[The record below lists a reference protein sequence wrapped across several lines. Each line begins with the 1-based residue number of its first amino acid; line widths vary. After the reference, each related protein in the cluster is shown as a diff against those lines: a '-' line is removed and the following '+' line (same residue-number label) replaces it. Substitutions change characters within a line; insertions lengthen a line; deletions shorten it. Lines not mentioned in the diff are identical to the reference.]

1 MQTLLRQ
8 VELTM
13 TDYYYSQ
20 NPSASHHEQEWT
32 FDLLGN
38 TFYFTTD
45 NGVFSKNT
53 VDFGSRTL
61 LTAINQL
68 ALTNTDFK
76 KILDVGCGYGP
87 LGLAL
92 AKRFPESQ
100 VDLIDINQRALELA
114 KKNATLN
121 QLTNV
126 KIWASNI
133 YQQVSASDYDLIIS
147 NPPIRAGKKV
157 VQKIITEA
165 GEHLK
170 SQGQLIIVIQKKQGA
185 PSAKKQLEAVFGQA
199 QVLLRQK
206 GYYVLLSSKVSEG

>member
-1 MQTLLRQ
+1 M
-8 VELTM
+8 
-13 TDYYYSQ
+13 
-20 NPSASHHEQEWT
+20 
-32 FDLLGN
+32 F
-38 TFYFTTD
+38 F
-45 NGVFSKNT
+45 KNT

-87 LGLAL
+87 LGLA
-92 AKRFPESQ
+92 
-100 VDLIDINQRALELA
+100 LA

-170 SQGQLIIVIQKKQGA
+170 SQGQLIIVIQK
-185 PSAKKQLEAVFGQA
+185 SR
-199 QVLLRQK
+199 VLLQQK
-206 GYYVLLSSKVSEG
+206 NSWKPFLDKPKFYCDRKVIMFC

>member
-1 MQTLLRQ
+1 M
-8 VELTM
+8 
-13 TDYYYSQ
+13 
-20 NPSASHHEQEWT
+20 
-32 FDLLGN
+32 
-38 TFYFTTD
+38 
-45 NGVFSKNT
+45 
-53 VDFGSRTL
+53 
-61 LTAINQL
+61 
-68 ALTNTDFK
+68 
-76 KILDVGCGYGP
+76 DVGCGYGP

>member
-1 MQTLLRQ
+1 
-8 VELTM
+8 M
-13 TDYYYSQ
+13 TEYYYSQ

-38 TFYFTTD
+38 RFYFTTD

-61 LTAINQL
+61 LAAINQL
-68 ALTNTDFK
+68 DLTNVK

-92 AKRFPESQ
+92 AKKFPENQ

-114 KKNATLN
+114 KKNAALN

-126 KIWASNI
+126 KIWFSDV
-133 YQQVSASDYDLIIS
+133 YQQISDSDYDLIIS

-157 VQKIITEA
+157 VKKIITEA
-165 GEHLK
+165 REHLNPNGK
-170 SQGQLIIVIQKKQGA
+170 LIIVIQKKQGA
-185 PSAKKQLEAVFGQA
+185 PSAKKQLEAVYGRT

-206 GYYVLLSSKVSEG
+206 GYYVLLATR